1 MKEIHVS
8 EVTAVIARLCREANY
23 FLPEDVEK
31 ALAEAKA
38 REQSPLCQEII
49 GDILKNAAIARREEV
64 PICQDTGLAVI
75 FMEVGQDVHFTG
87 GSLEDAVNAGVRQGY
102 TEGYLRKSALA
113 DPLIRRKNTGDN
125 TPAML
130 NVRIVPGD
138 EVHITVAPKGGGS
151 ENMSALGMLKPAQGR
166 EGVKQFIVDAV
177 SRAGSNPCPPIIV
190 GVGVGGTIE
199 KTALAAK
206 HSLLREVGEYNP
218 DPEIAAFEEEVLEA
232 VNRLGIGAQGFGGT
246 QTALAVNVE
255 TVGAAHLASLPVVVN
270 LQCHV
275 ARHKSAV
282 L

>member
-8 EVTAVIARLCREANY
+8 EVTSVIARLCKEANY
-23 FLPEDVEK
+23 FLPDDVYQALIDAQTAEK
-31 ALAEAKA
+31 SALCK
-38 REQSPLCQEII
+38 EII
-49 GDILKNAAIARREEV
+49 GDILKNADIAKCNEI

-75 FMEVGQDVHFTG
+75 FMDVGQDVHFVG
-87 GSLEDAVNAGVRQGY
+87 GDLEAAVNEGVRQGY
-102 TEGYLRKSALA
+102 IEGYLRKSALA
-113 DPLIRRKNTGDN
+113 DPLIVRKNTGDN

-130 NVRIVPGD
+130 NLRIVPGD
-138 EVHITVAPKGGGS
+138 EVHITVVPKGGGS

-166 EGVKQFIVDAV
+166 EGVKKFILDVV

-190 GVGVGGTIE
+190 GVGIGGTVE

-206 HSLLREVGEYNP
+206 YSLLRKIGEHNP
-218 DPEIAAFEEEVLEA
+218 DPEIAKFEDEVLEE
-232 VNRLGIGAQGFGGT
+232 VNKLGIGAQGFGGT
-246 QTALAVNVE
+246 VTALAVNVE

-270 LQCHV
+270 LQCHA